1 MIPTGIEFLDKQ
13 IGGFHEGLV
22 ILYENSGAGAKE
34 FALTMLLNN
43 AKKFEL
49 NYLAIAKTAEEV
61 RREIRL
67 SFPESKKEAEINI
80 ISLAEYYFKDSIVPM
95 KWISERGVLGVLKEE
110 KNVLSKLVEVFDNV
124 KGIVFLDSITDLAR
138 VSRKFGWEAL
148 IDLLKGFKSVC
159 LRKNILLLAL
169 LTSNVL
175 ERSLEEELFE
185 TADGVVVFEWIA
197 EKDTI
202 SRWMFFRKM
211 LGIMPILEKERVLKY
226 STKIDPAQGFTI
238 SRIMRVL

>member
-13 IGGFHEGLV
+13 IGGFHEGLL
-22 ILYENSGAGAKE
+22 ILYENSGAGARE

-43 AKKFEL
+43 SKKYDL
-49 NYLAIAKTAEEV
+49 NYVAIAKTVEEV

-80 ISLAEYYFKDSIVPM
+80 ISLAEYYFKDSIVPI
-95 KWISERGVLGVLKEE
+95 KWISEKGLLGVLREE
-110 KNVLSKLVEVFDNV
+110 KNVLSKLVEVFENV

-138 VSRKFGWEAL
+138 VSRKLGWEAL
-148 IDLLKGFKSVC
+148 IDLLKGFKAVC

-175 ERSLEEELFE
+175 ERGLEEELFE

-211 LGIMPILEKERVLKY
+211 LGIMPILEKDRVLKY

>member
-13 IGGFHEGLV
+13 IGGFHEGLL
-22 ILYENSGAGAKE
+22 ILYENSGAGARE

-43 AKKFEL
+43 SKKYDL
-49 NYLAIAKTAEEV
+49 NYVAIAKTVEEV

-80 ISLAEYYFKDSIVPM
+80 ISLAEYYFKDSIVPI
-95 KWISERGVLGVLKEE
+95 KWISEKGLLGVLREE
-110 KNVLSKLVEVFDNV
+110 KNVLSKLVEVFENV

-138 VSRKFGWEAL
+138 VSRKLGWEAL
-148 IDLLKGFKSVC
+148 IDLLKGFKAVC

-175 ERSLEEELFE
+175 ERGLEEELFE

-197 EKDTI
+197 ERDTI

-211 LGIMPILEKERVLKY
+211 LGIMPILEKDRVLKY

>member
-1 MIPTGIEFLDKQ
+1 MIPTGIDFLDKQ
-13 IGGFHEGLV
+13 IGGLHEGLV
-22 ILYENSGAGAKE
+22 ILYENSGAGARE

-43 AKKFEL
+43 AKKYDL
-49 NYLAIAKTAEEV
+49 NYLAIAKTVEEV
-61 RREIRL
+61 KREIRL
-67 SFPESKKEAEINI
+67 SFPESKKDVEMNI
-80 ISLAEYYFKDSIVPM
+80 ISFAEYYFRDSIVPM
-95 KWISERGVLGVLKEE
+95 RWISEKASLRLLKDE
-110 KNVLSKLVEVFDNV
+110 KNVLSKLVEVFESV

-138 VSRKFGWEAL
+138 VSKRFGWEAL
-148 IDLLKGFKSVC
+148 IDLLKGFKALC
-159 LRKNILLLAL
+159 IRKGILLMGL
-169 LTSNVL
+169 LTANVL

-185 TADGVVVFEWIA
+185 TADGVIIFEWIA

-202 SRWMFFRKM
+202 TRWMFFRKM

>member
-22 ILYENSGAGAKE
+22 ILYENSGAGARE

-43 AKKFEL
+43 AKKYEL
-49 NYLAIAKTAEEV
+49 NYLAIAKTYEEIK
-61 RREIRL
+61 REVKL
-67 SFPESKKEAEINI
+67 SFPESKKEVEMNI

-95 KWISERGVLGVLKEE
+95 RWVAEKASFEMLKEE
-110 KNVLSKLVEVFDNV
+110 RNVLSKLIEVFDNV
-124 KGIVFLDSITDLAR
+124 RGIVFLDSITDLAR
-138 VSRKFGWEAL
+138 VSKKFGWEAL
-148 IDLLKGFKSVC
+148 IDLLKGFKAVC
-159 LRKNILLLAL
+159 IRKGILLMGL

-175 ERSLEEELFE
+175 ERNLEEELFE

-202 SRWMFFRKM
+202 TRWMFFRKM

>member
-1 MIPTGIEFLDKQ
+1 MIATGLDFLDKQ
-13 IGGFHEGLV
+13 IGGIHEGLV

-43 AKKFEL
+43 AGKCDL
-49 NYLAIAKTAEEV
+49 NYLAIAKTREEV
-61 RREIRL
+61 EREIKL
-67 SFPESKKEAEINI
+67 SFPEMKKEAEINI
-80 ISLAEYYFKDSIVPM
+80 ISLAEYYFKDSIVPL
-95 KWISERGVLGVLKEE
+95 KWISEKSVLEILKEE
-110 KNVLSKLVEVFDNV
+110 KNILTKLVEVFDDIR
-124 KGIVFLDSITDLAR
+124 GLLFLDSITDLAR

-148 IDLLKGFKSVC
+148 IDLLKGFKAVC
-159 LRKNILLLAL
+159 LKRKILLLAL

-175 ERSLEEELFE
+175 ERGLEEELFE
-185 TADGVVVFEWIA
+185 TADGVIVFEWIA

-202 SRWMFFRKM
+202 TRWMYFRKM
-211 LGIMPILEKERVLKY
+211 LGVMPLLEKERVLKY

>member
-43 AKKFEL
+43 AKKFDL
-49 NYLAIAKTAEEV
+49 NYLAITKTDEEV
-61 RREIRL
+61 RREIKL

-80 ISLAEYYFKDSIVPM
+80 ISLSEYYFKDSIVPM
-95 KWISERGVLGVLKEE
+95 KWISEKSLLGVLKEE
-110 KNVLSKLVEVFDNV
+110 KNVLSKLVEIFDNI

-138 VSRKFGWEAL
+138 VSKKLGWEAL
-148 IDLLKGFKSVC
+148 IDLLKGFKAVC

-175 ERSLEEELFE
+175 EKSLEEELFE
-185 TADGVVVFEWIA
+185 TADGVIVFEWVA

-202 SRWMFFRKM
+202 TRWMFFRKM
-211 LGIMPILEKERVLKY
+211 LGIMPIIEKERVLKY

>member
-13 IGGFHEGLV
+13 IGGLHEGLV

-43 AKKFEL
+43 ENKYDL
-49 NYLAIAKTAEEV
+49 NYLAIAKTNEEV
-61 RREIRL
+61 KREIKL
-67 SFPESKKEAEINI
+67 SFPESRKEVEINI

-95 KWISERGVLGVLKEE
+95 RWITEKASFEMLKEE
-110 KNVLSKLVEVFDNV
+110 RNVLSKLIEVFDNV
-124 KGIVFLDSITDLAR
+124 RGIVFLDSITDLAR

-148 IDLLKGFKSVC
+148 IDLLKGFKAVC
-159 LRKNILLLAL
+159 IRRGILLLGL
-169 LTSNVL
+169 LTSSVL
-175 ERSLEEELFE
+175 QRSLEEELFE
-185 TADGVVVFEWIA
+185 TADGVIVFEWIA

-202 SRWMFFRKM
+202 TRWMFFRKM
-211 LGIMPILEKERVLKY
+211 LGIMPILERERVLKY
-226 STKIDPAQGFTI
+226 STKIDPTQGFTI

>member
-1 MIPTGIEFLDKQ
+1 
-13 IGGFHEGLV
+13 
-22 ILYENSGAGAKE
+22 
-34 FALTMLLNN
+34 
-43 AKKFEL
+43 
-49 NYLAIAKTAEEV
+49 
-61 RREIRL
+61 
-67 SFPESKKEAEINI
+67 
-80 ISLAEYYFKDSIVPM
+80 AEYYFKDSIVPI
-95 KWISERGVLGVLKEE
+95 KWISEKGLLGVLREE
-110 KNVLSKLVEVFDNV
+110 KNVLSKLVEVFENV

-138 VSRKFGWEAL
+138 VSRKLGWEAL
-148 IDLLKGFKSVC
+148 IDLLKGFKAVC

-175 ERSLEEELFE
+175 ERGLEEELFE

-197 EKDTI
+197 ERDTI

-211 LGIMPILEKERVLKY
+211 LGIMPILEKDRVLKY